1 MMDNFKEDIVS
12 PRSNA
17 LGNALYALCWVFIV
31 LFGAYALMMLQ
42 VVMVQFS
49 VLTLVTVAMAAACAV
64 LLFFIKDQLKVEY
77 EYTLSLIHIFPCAD
91 SAVRAGA
98 DRFRLGI
105 DCRRRRFDRWNG
117 RGAGWAGAE

>member
-17 LGNALYALCWVFIV
+17 LGNVLYALCWVFIV

-49 VLTLVTVAMAAACAV
+49 VLTLVTVAMGGRLRRAAV
-64 LLFFIKDQLKVEY
+64 LHQG
-77 EYTLSLIHIFPCAD
+77 
-91 SAVRAGA
+91 SAQG
-98 DRFRLGI
+98 GI
-105 DCRRRRFDRWNG
+105 
-117 RGAGWAGAE
+117 